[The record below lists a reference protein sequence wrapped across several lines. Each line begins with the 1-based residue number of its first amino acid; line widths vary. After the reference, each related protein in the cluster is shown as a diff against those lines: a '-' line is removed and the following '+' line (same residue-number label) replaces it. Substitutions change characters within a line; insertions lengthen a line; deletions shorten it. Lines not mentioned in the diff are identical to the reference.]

1 MVGSLKVCVFAL
13 PCCCSHLNSLLTLL
27 TDCFSDLNI
36 HNVFPLPGNFCDPT
50 SLPDPILSDIGASV
64 PSLKNMP
71 PSPLYTESVPLSSLG
86 LSNVDE
92 LQKLGILMPDT
103 PDFTSFTN
111 DIGSE
116 PEGTQYLLSD

>member
-71 PSPLYTESVPLSSLG
+71 SSSLCAESMPVSSLG

-92 LQKLGILMPDT
+92 LKQLGIPMPDT
-103 PDFTSFTN
+103 PNLTSFAN
-111 DIGSE
+111 NNGSE
-116 PEGTQYLLSD
+116 AEGA